1 MPHARGA
8 AKFALLSALAWC
20 GGVGAQEQPK
30 PASREPQA
38 PGPAS
43 AIRIKVQQVLIPVVV
58 TDKHGHNVTGLAARD
73 FRVFEDGVAQ
83 PIVSFSTEYAASQ
96 QELAGISPGPAP
108 QAPASPPAPA
118 LSPGAAPL
126 RTYLI
131 CLDTQNSAFESFSD
145 VRAALHKLFKQENGS
160 DSHSQYALMALGR
173 QPLVIQNLTPDP
185 AAMLAALEKKELQK
199 SIQQSESSNLAMQ
212 EYQFTAML
220 GDYCQKC
227 PCAGSQ
233 AAATQTS
240 GGSGQICS
248 GKLEQ
253 LEIWAGSAAQERS
266 AMTRDFL
273 HNLRDLVEQLART
286 PGKRIL
292 IFVSDGFNRWPGRDL
307 FGMIAAYIGNPS
319 ELLKSTGDDV
329 EPEVQEILRL
339 ATARDVTFY
348 TLDSRGLYAPSAG
361 GYDAGGDYQMTRIT
375 VILPQIQQQKETT
388 ALENQDTMAEL
399 AATTGGVFSHS
410 SNDLF
415 KGLHQAFA
423 DGREYYVLA
432 YAPSNQAADG
442 KFRKIQV
449 DVKGKGLVV
458 RAKRGY
464 WAPAN

>member
-1 MPHARGA
+1 MLDGRCP
-8 AKFALLSALAWC
+8 AKFALLIALALC
-20 GGVGAQEQPK
+20 GGVGAQEQQK
-30 PASREPQA
+30 PASPEPRA
-38 PGPAS
+38 PAPAS
-43 AIRIKVQQVLIPVVV
+43 TIRVKVQQVLVPVVV

-73 FRVFEDGVAQ
+73 FQVLEDGVPQ
-83 PIVSFSTEYAASQ
+83 QIVNFSTEYIASQ
-96 QELAGISPGPAP
+96 QELATIPPGPTATAPGPGPAVSPGP
-108 QAPASPPAPA
+108 
-118 LSPGAAPL
+118 APL

-131 CLDTQNSAFESFSD
+131 CIDTQNSAFENFSG

-160 DSHSQYALMALGR
+160 DSHSQYALIALGR
-173 QPLVIQNLTPDP
+173 QPLVIQDLTPDP
-185 AAMLAALEKKELQK
+185 AAMLPALDKKELSK

-227 PCAGSQ
+227 PCAGMQ
-233 AAATQTS
+233 AATTRTS
-240 GGSGQICS
+240 GGTDQVCS
-248 GKLEQ
+248 GKLQQ

-273 HNLRDLVEQLART
+273 HNLRALVEHLAKS

-292 IFVSDGFNRWPGRDL
+292 IFVSDGFNRRPGRDL

-319 ELLKSTGDDV
+319 EVLKSTGDDV
-329 EPEVQEILRL
+329 EPELQEILRL

-348 TLDSRGLYAPSAG
+348 TLDSRGLYAPSGG

-388 ALENQDTMAEL
+388 ALENQDAMAEL
-399 AATTGGVFSHS
+399 AATTGGVFSHN
-410 SNDLF
+410 SNDLL
-415 KGLHQAFA
+415 KGMHQAFE

-432 YAPSNQAADG
+432 YALTNQTADG
-442 KFRKIQV
+442 KFHRIQV

-464 WAPAN
+464 WAPSN